1 MIFWII
7 FHEQVVS
14 KLQTNTSGNKDTRY
28 EYMTEGNSFAEML
41 SSFKVIR
48 SDFMVQQ
55 LFMHSNYR
63 EAHLLVSNHIVSV
76 LPHEKDVRGLQI
88 LIWAYLTEAQG
99 TDIFLYFQLQLS
111 HRHFMKTQNWKRPL
125 NFTHPLLKQS

>member
-1 MIFWII
+1 
-7 FHEQVVS
+7 
-14 KLQTNTSGNKDTRY
+14 
-28 EYMTEGNSFAEML
+28 
-41 SSFKVIR
+41 
-48 SDFMVQQ
+48 MVQQ

-111 HRHFMKTQNWKRPL
+111 HRHFEDWDMKTQNWKRPL